1 MFNSSVRERLN
12 RQIPPK
18 QNTLNIL
25 AKLKRLNATRKNQS
39 TVANTLIVY
48 KSRLFKVLVF
58 IINTYRELLL
68 AL

>member
-48 KSRLFKVLVF
+48 KSKLFKVLVF